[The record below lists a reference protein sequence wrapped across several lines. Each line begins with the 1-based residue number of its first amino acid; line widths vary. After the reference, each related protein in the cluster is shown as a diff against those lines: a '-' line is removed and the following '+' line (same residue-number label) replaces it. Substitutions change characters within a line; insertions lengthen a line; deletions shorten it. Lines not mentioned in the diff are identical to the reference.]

1 MDEKKL
7 LKYAVD
13 YLSKYDS
20 SKVNLVNVLKRKI
33 LRLKTTNYE
42 KGKLINII
50 ESIIIKLEKN
60 KFIDDNRYS
69 STKILSLS
77 NSGKSKNFIFN
88 YLIKKGVNKSQ
99 IQNNLNLMKQDNETE
114 LVEPLSCSQSQGG
127 CGATVG
133 KRETRFSLIE
143 SKLKLINN
151 QWIEIQELPE
161 NVPSG
166 SQPGRGR
173 VLVEGDLV
181 NKHTPGERVT
191 ANMIPIIRSEYKRS
205 KKTT

>member
-20 SKVNLVNVLKRKI
+20 SKINLVNVLKRKI
-33 LRLKTTNYE
+33 LRLQTTNYE
-42 KGKLINII
+42 KRKLINLI

-60 KFIDDNRYS
+60 KFIDDDRYS

-99 IQNNLNLMKQDNETE
+99 IQNNLNLMKQDNDNWE
-114 LVEPLSCSQSQGG
+114 L
-127 CGATVG
+127 
-133 KRETRFSLIE
+133 E
-143 SKLKLINN
+143 SAKIFAKKKKLLEKNESYEKKLAKMARAGFGYDIC
-151 QWIEIQELPE
+151 
-161 NVPSG
+161 
-166 SQPGRGR
+166 
-173 VLVEGDLV
+173 
-181 NKHTPGERVT
+181 
-191 ANMIPIIRSEYKRS
+191 
-205 KKTT
+205 KKILG

>member
-33 LRLKTTNYE
+33 LRLKITNYG

-77 NSGKSKNFIFN
+77 NSGRSKNFIFN
-88 YLIKKGVNKSQ
+88 YLMKKGVSKSQ
-99 IQNNLNLMKQDNETE
+99 IQNNLNLAQQHNENWE
-114 LVEPLSCSQSQGG
+114 LNSAKIFAKKKKLLEKNESYEKNLSKMARAG
-127 CGATVG
+127 
-133 KRETRFSLIE
+133 FSY
-143 SKLKLINN
+143 
-151 QWIEIQELPE
+151 EIC
-161 NVPSG
+161 
-166 SQPGRGR
+166 
-173 VLVEGDLV
+173 
-181 NKHTPGERVT
+181 
-191 ANMIPIIRSEYKRS
+191 
-205 KKTT
+205 KKILG

>member
-20 SKVNLVNVLKRKI
+20 SKNNLVNVLKRKI
-33 LRLKTTNYE
+33 LRLNTTNYE
-42 KGKLINII
+42 KRKLINII

-88 YLIKKGVNKSQ
+88 YLIKKGVNKTQ
-99 IQNNLNLMKQDNETE
+99 IQNNLNLMQQDNDNWE
-114 LVEPLSCSQSQGG
+114 LNSAKIFAKKKKLLEKDQSYEKNLAKMARAG
-127 CGATVG
+127 
-133 KRETRFSLIE
+133 FSYDIC
-143 SKLKLINN
+143 
-151 QWIEIQELPE
+151 
-161 NVPSG
+161 
-166 SQPGRGR
+166 
-173 VLVEGDLV
+173 
-181 NKHTPGERVT
+181 
-191 ANMIPIIRSEYKRS
+191 
-205 KKTT
+205 KKILG

>member
-88 YLIKKGVNKSQ
+88 YLIKKGVNKTQ
-99 IQNNLNLMKQDNETE
+99 IQNNLNLMQKDNDNWE
-114 LVEPLSCSQSQGG
+114 LNSAKIFAKKKKLLEKDQSYEKNLAKMARAG
-127 CGATVG
+127 
-133 KRETRFSLIE
+133 FSYDIC
-143 SKLKLINN
+143 
-151 QWIEIQELPE
+151 
-161 NVPSG
+161 
-166 SQPGRGR
+166 
-173 VLVEGDLV
+173 
-181 NKHTPGERVT
+181 
-191 ANMIPIIRSEYKRS
+191 
-205 KKTT
+205 KKILG